1 MRSSTTPSV
10 PTEPKSAVVTSSEDE
25 LTSALASPPAKAG
38 NEPPEFVHWFGN
50 TGEAAIVVQT
60 EMSRDDIL
68 RMFGWDP
75 EKYRILEP
83 MEETHWTMGTFTNH
97 RYKFRTQRINA
108 DGEFEDEFP
117 KWPVVQQGQPIVIS
131 PSKVVTP
138 KRTPK
143 ASSWK
148 TAVVG
153 GDTQFGYRYVSDD
166 EVEEF
171 HDEHA
176 ISVFHQIIG
185 VEKPE
190 QVVIVGDIGDFPQ
203 QSTKFIAEAGF
214 ARTTQPTID
223 RMTQFA
229 GQLRADA
236 GPDSQIVWIEGN
248 HDKRLQNFV
257 EINAQSALGLRKGLW
272 PSSYPVMSIPYLCRL
287 DEFDIEY
294 KDAYP
299 TSHHWINENLRAEHG
314 DRSNNNGST
323 AERYARETPHI
334 SRIFGHSHRLEVMPR
349 TTYDRSGRISSKFI
363 NTGCLCKVDGTVPS
377 FHGARGADGRSATY
391 YENWQHG
398 MAVIRYRDSGEFFVN
413 LVAIEDGVTVYE
425 GQEIRSKLL

>member
-1 MRSSTTPSV
+1 MRDSTTNSA
-10 PTEPKSAVVTSSEDE
+10 PTEQGNAPVKPEDE
-25 LTSALASPPAKAG
+25 LTAALSTPPSDDPKEA
-38 NEPPEFVHWFGN
+38 PEFVHWFGN
-50 TGEAAIVVQT
+50 TGEASIVVQT

-83 MEETHWTMGTFTNH
+83 MEETHWTMGQWTNH
-97 RYKFRTQRINA
+97 RYKFRTQRVNS

-117 KWPVVQQGQPIVIS
+117 KWPVVQQGKPVVIA

-138 KRTPK
+138 KKVPR
-143 ASSWK
+143 ASQWK

-153 GDTQFGYRYVSDD
+153 GDTQFGFRYVTDD
-166 EVEEF
+166 EIEKF
-171 HDEHA
+171 HDEDA
-176 ISVFHQIIG
+176 ISVFHQIISL
-185 VEKPE
+185 EKPE
-190 QVVIVGDIGDFPQ
+190 QVVIVGDIGDFSQ
-203 QSTKFIAEAGF
+203 QSKFIAEAGF

-223 RMTQFA
+223 RMTEFGA
-229 GQLRADA
+229 QLRADA
-236 GPDSQIVWIEGN
+236 GDDSQIVWIEGN

-257 EINAQSALGLRKGLW
+257 EVNAQSALGLRKGLW
-272 PSSYPVMSIPYLCRL
+272 PSSYPVMSIPNLCRL
-287 DEFDIEY
+287 DEYNIEY

-299 TSHHWINENLRAEHG
+299 AAHHWINENLRAEHG

-323 AERYARETPHI
+323 AEKYARETPHI

-363 NTGCLCKVDGTVPS
+363 NTGCLCRVDGTVPGY
-377 FHGARGADGRSATY
+377 HAARGADGRSAKV

-398 MAVIRYRDSGEFFVN
+398 LAVIRYRDSGEFFVN

-425 GQEIRSKLL
+425 GQEIRSKFL